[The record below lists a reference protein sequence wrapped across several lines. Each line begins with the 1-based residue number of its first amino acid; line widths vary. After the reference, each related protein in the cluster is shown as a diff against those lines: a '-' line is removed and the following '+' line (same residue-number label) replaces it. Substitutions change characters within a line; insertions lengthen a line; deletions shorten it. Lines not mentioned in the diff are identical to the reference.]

1 MKYLL
6 RIYYHLLTHTLLFC
20 CVRWHMEDPGKCS
33 ARCGPGYKSRPVRCM
48 RVSNGRWS
56 IVQDK
61 HCPGAKPAVVVPCE
75 GTCEGTRWVY
85 TKWTQVFFSHV
96 PVMYLFYQLVG
107 EDHQLTYNHR
117 NACLLYYLQCSKSCD
132 KGEQTRQATCVDTF
146 GEILIDRDCRPKD
159 KQALRQQ
166 CNNFKCPWW
175 TEGVW
180 SSVSRTFLKFQFF
193 SV

>member
-1 MKYLL
+1 
-6 RIYYHLLTHTLLFC
+6 
-20 CVRWHMEDPGKCS
+20 
-33 ARCGPGYKSRPVRCM
+33 
-48 RVSNGRWS
+48 
-56 IVQDK
+56 
-61 HCPGAKPAVVVPCE
+61 
-75 GTCEGTRWVY
+75 
-85 TKWTQVFFSHV
+85 
-96 PVMYLFYQLVG
+96 MYLIYQLVG

-180 SSVSRTFLKFQFF
+180 SSVSRTFLKFQFCF
-193 SV
+193 CLTGCLSVCLSTFLSLSLSLSLLVCLSVCMKQSIPVWVLMYHKIALSFDSNILSILS